1 MVFVYPLFLW
11 ALTAISLPV
20 IIHLF
25 NFRRYKKVYFT
36 NVKFLKALQQ
46 ESKSKSRLKELLIL
60 ISRCFAIACLV
71 LAFCQPVIPIEKN
84 AAFKPGA
91 AALSIYLDNSFSM
104 ENVSKQG
111 PLLDIAK
118 TRALELVKTAGN
130 ADKLQLITNDF
141 EGRHQRFYSKE
152 DIVNA
157 IGEVKISSA
166 VRLLGDVLHR
176 QSEFLQTSRLSNKKI
191 YVFSDAQ
198 RSTFNLDAISADTLI
213 RTTVI
218 PLAVNAVNNIFV
230 DSCWFET
237 PLQQKG
243 FIQKLHAG
251 IVNKGNAKVDAGSVK
266 LFLNGQQ
273 IAISSFSLAADSKTE
288 VQFTFECKKEGF
300 NFGSVKLED
309 YPVTFDDE
317 LFFAFNSKVNVSVC
331 LVNGKG
337 QEADNAF
344 TSLFKGD
351 SIFKINTFSEQMI
364 DYNAFK
370 SSDVV
375 ILNQL
380 PELSTGLLS
389 EIMKFTEK
397 GGSMVIIPA
406 QNANLLLY
414 NNALTAL
421 KLPSLGL
428 LDTLPVKTEKIE
440 TETGFYSGVFEKMD
454 ERLNLPLV
462 NKHFKLLSGS
472 KTDFETILTL
482 QNRDNLLGMA
492 RANNALVY
500 LFTAPL
506 NDKATNFN
514 KHALFVPTF
523 YRMSFT
529 SLKASPLF
537 YPVSANVLINL
548 KNDAAAIDQPPHIIK
563 TGSAA
568 DMIPETRVVNNSL
581 FLYTQR
587 QINDPGFYQV
597 YRNSDTLLPLAFN
610 YSRKESDLACYTVE
624 ELESIIEKSGVRN
637 LSLIADT
644 GADLSKQILQ
654 GSEGKKLWKLFIIL
668 TILFISIEVALLRFL
683 K

>member
-11 ALTAISLPV
+11 ALAAISLPV

-36 NVKFLKALQQ
+36 NVKFLKALQH

-60 ISRCFAIACLV
+60 ISRCLAIACLV
-71 LAFCQPVIPIEKN
+71 LAFCQPVIPDEKS
-84 AAFKPGA
+84 AGFKPGA
-91 AALSIYLDNSFSM
+91 SAVSIYLDNSFSM
-104 ENVSKQG
+104 ENVSRQG
-111 PLLDIAK
+111 PLLEIAK
-118 TRALELVKTAGN
+118 ARAIELVKAAGN

-141 EGRHQRFYSKE
+141 EGRHQRFHSKE

-157 IGEVKISSA
+157 IEEVKISSA
-166 VRLLGDVLHR
+166 VRLVSDVVSR
-176 QSEFLQTSRLSNKKI
+176 QIEFLNTSRLSNKKI
-191 YVFSDAQ
+191 YLFSDAQ
-198 RSTFNLDAISADTLI
+198 KSTFNLGNIPADTLI

-218 PLAVNAVNNIFV
+218 PLAANAVNNIFV

-251 IVNKGNAKVDAGSVK
+251 IVNKGNSKVDAGSVK

-273 IAISSFSLAADSKTE
+273 VAISSFSIAAGAKTE
-288 VQFTFECKKEGF
+288 VLFTFECKKEGF
-300 NFGSVKLED
+300 NFGSVKIED

-317 LFFAFNSKVNVSVC
+317 LFFAFNSKVSVLVC

-337 QEADNAF
+337 QEGENAF
-344 TSLFKGD
+344 SSLFKAD
-351 SIFKINTFSEQMI
+351 SIFKFNAFSEQMI

-370 SSDVV
+370 TSDVV

-389 EIMKFTEK
+389 EIIKFTGK

-406 QNANLLLY
+406 QNANLLSY

-421 KLPSLGL
+421 KLPNLGS
-428 LDTLPVKTEKIE
+428 LDTAVVKTEKIE
-440 TETGFYSGVFEKMD
+440 TEAGFYSGVFEKID
-454 ERLNLPLV
+454 ERLNLPVV
-462 NKHFKLLSGS
+462 NKHFKLLTGS
-472 KTDFETILTL
+472 RTDYEPILTL
-482 QNRDNLLGMA
+482 QNRDNLLGMV
-492 RANNALVY
+492 RENNALVY

-523 YRMSFT
+523 YRLSFT

-548 KNDAAAIDQPPHIIK
+548 KNDAAAIEQPPHIKK
-563 TGSAA
+563 TGAGA
-568 DMIPETRVVNNSL
+568 DMIPEMRVINNSL

-587 QINDPGFYQV
+587 QVNEPGFYQV

-610 YSRKESDLACYTVE
+610 YSRKESDLACYTAE
-624 ELESIIEKSGVRN
+624 DLEKMIEKSGIKT

-654 GSEGKKLWKLFIIL
+654 GTEGKKLWKLFIIL